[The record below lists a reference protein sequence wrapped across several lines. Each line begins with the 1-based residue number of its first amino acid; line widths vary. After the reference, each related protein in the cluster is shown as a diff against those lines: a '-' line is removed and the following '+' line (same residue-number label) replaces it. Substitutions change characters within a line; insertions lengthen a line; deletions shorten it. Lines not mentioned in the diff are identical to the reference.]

1 VPKQL
6 YMIVERFRDAR
17 AVYRR
22 FEERGRMAP
31 DGLVYVSSWVE
42 INLERCFQLMETD
55 DRRLIDEWMANWSDI
70 VEFEVYPIMSPSEAA
85 TMIREA
91 GLDSQNE

>member
-1 VPKQL
+1 VPKKL

-31 DGLVYVSSWVE
+31 DGLVYVSSWVDDTV
-42 INLERCFQLMETD
+42 ERCFQLMETD
-55 DRRLIDEWMANWSDI
+55 DRRLIYQWIAKWSDI
-70 VEFEVYPIMSPSEAA
+70 VDFEVYPVMSSSEAA
-85 TMIREA
+85 GKMRGGC
-91 GLDSQNE
+91 GL

>member
-1 VPKQL
+1 MPKQL

-31 DGLVYVSSWVE
+31 DGLVYVSSWVDDKV
-42 INLERCFQLMETD
+42 ERCFQLMETD
-55 DRRLIDEWMANWSDI
+55 DRRLIDQWMANWSDI
-70 VEFEVYPIMSPSEAA
+70 VDFEVFAVTSSSEAA
-85 TMIREA
+85 RVMSE
-91 GLDSQNE
+91 G

>member
-22 FEERGRMAP
+22 FEEHGRMAP
-31 DGLVYVSSWVE
+31 DGLVYLSSWVDHKV
-42 INLERCFQLMETD
+42 ERCFQLMETD
-55 DRRLIDEWMANWSDI
+55 DRRLIDQWMANWSDI
-70 VEFEVYPIMSPSEAA
+70 VDFEVYPVMSSSEAA
-85 TMIREA
+85 TMMRN
-91 GLDSQNE
+91 G

>member
-31 DGLVYVSSWVE
+31 DGLVYVSSWVDDKV
-42 INLERCFQLMETD
+42 ERCFQLMETD
-55 DRRLIDEWMANWSDI
+55 DRRLIDQWMANWSDI
-70 VEFEVYPIMSPSEAA
+70 VDFEVFAVTSSSEAA
-85 TMIREA
+85 RVMSE
-91 GLDSQNE
+91 G